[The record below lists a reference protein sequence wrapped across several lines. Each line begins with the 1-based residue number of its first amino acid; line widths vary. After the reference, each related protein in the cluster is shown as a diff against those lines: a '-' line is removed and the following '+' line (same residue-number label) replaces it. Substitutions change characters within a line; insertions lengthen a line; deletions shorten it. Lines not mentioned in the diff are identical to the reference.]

1 MHQAPPTPPAQE
13 AMAAPQGQ
21 FLHSSPSAVHPML
34 EREREREGVGGG
46 GREGGRKRSS
56 EQRER
61 ERESAR
67 EREITIR

>member
-34 EREREREGVGGG
+34 EREREGRGGGGGEG
-46 GREGGRKRSS
+46 GREGGR
-56 EQRER
+56 ERER
-61 ERESAR
+61 ERE
-67 EREITIR
+67 